1 MISRKSQRYQA
12 LTTIN
17 GTSSGHTQAVN
28 PIGLTST
35 TTPPNANHMGYNRIP
50 VLNKKCADNE
60 TDSHACHLFE
70 ACSSSLLMLLDEI
83 EYKRTRNASNL
94 KWDCGS
100 PQSLDDIV
108 NVRVAFYGGFLLGT
122 IIGVIILYVVRQLCV
137 CIFAPKRTSNQLKQR
152 KSHIHTHTIQV
163 AFKCSNTPDS

>member
-1 MISRKSQRYQA
+1 
-12 LTTIN
+12 
-17 GTSSGHTQAVN
+17 
-28 PIGLTST
+28 
-35 TTPPNANHMGYNRIP
+35 MGYNRIP

-152 KSHIHTHTIQV
+152 KSHIHTHTQ
-163 AFKCSNTPDS
+163 FK